1 MLSTKRR
8 RLIRAEAETNP
19 GYGKPPSKRTVEELI
34 ENGVII
40 VDKPAGPSSHQV
52 SAWVRDI
59 FGVGKAGHGGTL
71 DPNVTGV
78 LPVALSNAT
87 KAIGLLHS
95 AGKEYVA
102 VMRLHGDESEER
114 IRQACSHFVGKIR
127 QTPPREAA
135 VKRVERERE
144 IYYIDVMEIRGR
156 DVLFRV
162 GCEGGT
168 YVRVLCED
176 MGKLLGCGAHMHE
189 LRRTRGGIFEESDA
203 HTLHDVLD
211 SYIFWKEDGDEEIK
225 KIIRP
230 MEDLLAHLPAVVIRD
245 SAVDAVCHGASL
257 ALPGVLQIDTGI
269 KKDTVIAVKTLKG
282 EGVAIGRARMSTR
295 DMMDRDTGMAADTSR
310 VLMRKGTYPPMWKK
324 QKK

>member
-1 MLSTKRR
+1 MLSVKRR

-19 GYGKPPSKRTVEELI
+19 SYGKAPSNRSIDELI
-34 ENGVII
+34 ENGVVI

-59 FGVGKAGHGGTL
+59 FGVDKAGHGGTL

-87 KAIGLLHS
+87 RAIGLLHS
-95 AGKEYVA
+95 AGKEYVT
-102 VMRLHGDESEER
+102 VMRLHGDKDEEQ
-114 IRQACSHFVGKIR
+114 IRKACSQFVGKIR
-127 QTPPREAA
+127 QTPPKEAA

-144 IYYIDVMEIRGR
+144 IYYIDIIEIKGR
-156 DVLFRV
+156 DVLFKV

-168 YVRVLCED
+168 YIRVLCED
-176 MGKLLGCGAHMHE
+176 IGKALGCGAHMHE
-189 LRRTRGGIFEESDA
+189 LRRTRGGLFEESDA

-211 SYIFWKEDGDEEIK
+211 SYMFWKEDGDEGIK
-225 KIIRP
+225 NIIRP

-245 SAVDAVCHGASL
+245 SAVDALCHGAYL
-257 ALPGVLQIDTGI
+257 TLPGVLQVDTGI
-269 KKDTVIAVKTLKG
+269 NKGEDVAVKTLKG

-295 DMMDRDTGMAADTSR
+295 DMMEKDTGIAADIRR
-310 VLMRKGTYPPMWKK
+310 VLMRKGTYPPMWRK